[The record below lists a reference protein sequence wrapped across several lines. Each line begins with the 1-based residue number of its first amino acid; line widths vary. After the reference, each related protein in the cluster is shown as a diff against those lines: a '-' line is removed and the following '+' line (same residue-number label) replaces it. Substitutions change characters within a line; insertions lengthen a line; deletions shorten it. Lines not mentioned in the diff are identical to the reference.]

1 MKNDS
6 SPKKL
11 TVAYAPF
18 KTFLSAIQT
27 LEHGVPD
34 TIDRTVWPSFSG
46 VIQSQI
52 LGTLRFLGLIQP
64 DGTTTPEL
72 KKFVADES
80 ARKEMLRKFLE
91 RSYPEIMKKDPA
103 KMSMGAFETAMR
115 EYGVTGT
122 THQKAISFFLQAARF
137 SDLPLSHHILSQ
149 TRAVSN
155 RKRKGPVLRTKP
167 EETITPSNGGPPATF
182 SGPTKTITL
191 QRGITLTLQTS
202 KDAFQMDP
210 EDRGF
215 VLKLLAQ
222 VEEYEGQKTAKPENE
237 VS

>member
-1 MKNDS
+1 MKTDQQV
-6 SPKKL
+6 KKP

-52 LGTLRFLGLIQP
+52 LGTFRFLGLIQP

-72 KKFVADES
+72 KKFVAEES
-80 ARKEMLRKFLE
+80 SRKEILRKLLE
-91 RSYPEIMKKDPA
+91 RSYPEIMKKDPS
-103 KMSMGAFETAMR
+103 KMSMGAFESTMR
-115 EYGVTGT
+115 EYGVTGAT
-122 THQKAISFFLQAARF
+122 LQKADSFFLQAARF

-149 TRAVSN
+149 TRAVSP
-155 RKRKGPVLRTKP
+155 RKRKAAPRLKQDDGITTNNGDLRS
-167 EETITPSNGGPPATF
+167 IIAGS
-182 SGPTKTITL
+182 TKTIML
-191 QRGITLTLQTS
+191 NRGAKLTLQTS
-202 KDAFQMDP
+202 ADTFQMAP

-215 VLKLLAQ
+215 VLKLLDQIEDYEAQ
-222 VEEYEGQKTAKPENE
+222 IKAKLE
-237 VS
+237 S